1 MIDFFRETLL
11 VRLYMIFSGTQA
23 QGLSGYAT
31 KIFTRFGYGIVF
43 LIINS
48 NWHMVSL
55 LMLTYAYYIHYSC
68 NSMQW
73 IGKERGRKSL
83 RKPAGSLEKNESM
96 PFLLIFIVYYCKL
109 TNFIDNSFISVL
121 LLSYGAVLVYQNKN
135 LCRSQLRGFRK
146 DPIAQ

>member
-1 MIDFFRETLL
+1 
-11 VRLYMIFSGTQA
+11 MIFSGTEA

-73 IGKERGRKSL
+73 IGKKREGKSPRKT
-83 RKPAGSLEKNESM
+83 AGSLEQNESM
-96 PFLLIFIVYYCKL
+96 PFLLIFILYYHKV
-109 TNFIDNSFISVL
+109 TNFIDNSLLSLL
-121 LLSYGAVLVYQNKN
+121 LLSYGAMLAYQNKHP
-135 LCRSQLRGFRK
+135 CRSQLRGSEMTR
-146 DPIAQ
+146 